1 LKTELHA
8 LQERNGANYDF
19 GMMLETRERT
29 RGVIR
34 DVAARIIPGMAE
46 EDALA
51 LMRQT
56 LKERNMLRGWHGI
69 HVRFGQNT
77 LKTFGKPSEPGVVLR
92 ENDIFFIDIGP
103 VWRGYEGDGGET
115 FTVGS
120 DPEMLKAATD
130 VKAVFDLSRDA
141 WASEGL
147 SGADLYRF
155 AQQASAARG
164 WELNLDRSGHRLSD
178 FPHAVKFEGTLLDAP
193 YTPSAGLWVL
203 EIQIRHPDKPFSAFY
218 EDLLL

>member
-1 LKTELHA
+1 MNTELRVLH
-8 LQERNGANYDF
+8 ERNGDSYDF
-19 GMMLETRERT
+19 DLMLETRERT

-34 DVAARIIPGMAE
+34 DVAAQIGPGMTE

-56 LKERNMLRGWHGI
+56 LKARDMLRGWHGI
-69 HVRFGQNT
+69 HVRFGSNT

-120 DPEMLKAATD
+120 DPEMLKAAAD
-130 VKAVFDLSRDA
+130 VRAVFDTVRDA
-141 WASEGL
+141 WLREGL
-147 SGADLYRF
+147 TGAELYRH
-155 AQQASAARG
+155 AQAQAAFIACAYGGGHQPAPPHRG
-164 WELNLDRSGHRLSD
+164 SYRRGCR
-178 FPHAVKFEGTLLDAP
+178 G
-193 YTPSAGLWVL
+193 
-203 EIQIRHPDKPFSAFY
+203 
-218 EDLLL
+218 